1 MSFCRRR
8 QNSESAGND
17 LIFPVRTAA
26 LWDLTHLNIV
36 ATGDDGEAAGVTFSP
51 ESVPDTNLFDVE
63 PFTPPEMYRYMLKRV
78 NTRIRQF
85 FPKAEIVF
93 ATTTPVIEE
102 ESCYIFRSNKEID
115 ACNQI
120 ARETLP
126 PPGTHIN
133 EPGEFAK
140 AHCHEHHR
148 DWVHYSQEGSR
159 LIAEEIISYLT
170 EKGLI

>member
-8 QNSESAGND
+8 QNSESAEND

-102 ESCYIFRSNKEID
+102 DEEDDGPVFFVQERIGQNGKPFKMFKFRI
-115 ACNQI
+115 
-120 ARETLP
+120 
-126 PPGTHIN
+126 
-133 EPGEFAK
+133 
-140 AHCHEHHR
+140 
-148 DWVHYSQEGSR
+148 V
-159 LIAEEIISYLT
+159 
-170 EKGLI
+170 